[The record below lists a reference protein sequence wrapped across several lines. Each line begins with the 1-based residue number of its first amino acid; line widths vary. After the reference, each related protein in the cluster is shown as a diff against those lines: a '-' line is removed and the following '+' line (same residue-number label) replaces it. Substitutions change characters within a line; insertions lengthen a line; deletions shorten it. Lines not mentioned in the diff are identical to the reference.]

1 MNRALRPLVFLDL
14 DDVLCLNTTYGG
26 YDAILAVNGRHA
38 SPGVVYRDLFDPG
51 ARGVLERVHDAFAG
65 ELRYV
70 VSSTWRESLG
80 REQMTSVF
88 KASGLGFVAGALE
101 EGERWCTPAKL
112 GRRRR
117 ADEIAAWLDQYHCG
131 EPFVIVDDTYSGA
144 SLEPALALQS
154 HPFYRRVVICRE
166 TEGLLDH
173 HAQVMVDAL
182 SRPINF
188 PY

>member
-1 MNRALRPLVFLDL
+1 MNRPLLAIVFLDL
-14 DDVLCLNTTYGG
+14 DDVLCLNTTVGG
-26 YDAILAVNGRHA
+26 YDAILAVNGRH
-38 SPGVVYRDLFDPG
+38 SNPGVVYRDLFDPG
-51 ARGVLERVHDAFAG
+51 ACGVLKRVHDSFGG

-80 REQMTSVF
+80 REQMATVF
-88 KASGLGFVAGALE
+88 KASGLGFVAKALE
-101 EGERWCTPAKL
+101 PGERWCTPAKL

-117 ADEIAAWLDQYHCG
+117 ADEIAAWLDQHHCG

-144 SLEPALALQS
+144 SLEPALTLQD
-154 HPFYRRVVICRE
+154 HPFHRRLVLCRE

-173 HAQVMVDAL
+173 HAQTMVDAL
-182 SRPINF
+182 SRPINS